1 MEKKIDVNSI
11 LRKAILAEDIEKVDE
26 IVSQYGLSYHD
37 EWDDGYELVR
47 ISLLKHKFQVASFLI
62 RAGAKIFNS
71 EKVYPHETPFRLAV
85 GTPGTVDIIKMM
97 LERDRNI
104 LKPGSVYEMNANIES
119 IIDTDDPDVVK
130 LAVDHGFEVNPS
142 RVIKNVPLMRS
153 IEKKKLKAM
162 KVLLDSGADINY
174 TRERDGLQ
182 PIHMAVDT
190 EKEIIAELLKYGA
203 DINAKIKNGC
213 TPLLLSIFHIKSP
226 EIIEFLLENNADV
239 NIAADGDYTPLGTA
253 FLQSKKQISETVKV
267 LIKHIIKIKSQNL
280 YVSDAN
286 FSLLKNNDMKNYAK
300 KCEDEIE
307 QLKIQKIINTNIP
320 FYDILAGDAKV
331 LIRYARNK
339 NLCQAVESDELK
351 RFPIYGSIMDRR
363 FQKALTSNLLLEKS
377 VNLFQKYSVTG
388 VLSKLPINIIYDI
401 FEYLNDH
408 DLENFIKIVE

>member
-1 MEKKIDVNSI
+1 MVYLILMNGTMDTNSFG
-11 LRKAILAEDIEKVDE
+11 
-26 IVSQYGLSYHD
+26 YLS
-37 EWDDGYELVR
+37 L
-47 ISLLKHKFQVASFLI
+47 HKS
-62 RAGAKIFNS
+62 S
-71 EKVYPHETPFRLAV
+71 RLALGAPGRV
-85 GTPGTVDIIKMM
+85 GIIKMM

-104 LKPGSVYEMNANIES
+104 LKLDSDYEINANIES

-130 LAVDHGFEVNPS
+130 LAVDHGFEVNPPK
-142 RVIKNVPLMRS
+142 VIKNVPLMRS
-153 IEKKKLKAM
+153 IEKKKFKAM

-174 TRERDGLQ
+174 TRESNGMQ
-182 PIHMAVDT
+182 PIHLAINT

-213 TPLLLSIFHIKSP
+213 TPLMFSICYNNP
-226 EIIEFLLENNADV
+226 EIMEFLLENNANV
-239 NIAADGDYTPLGTA
+239 NIADNTDLTPLKTA
-253 FLQSKKQISETVKV
+253 FSYSKKQISERVEV

-286 FSLLKNNDMKNYAK
+286 LSLLENNDIMKNYAK

-307 QLKIQKIINTNIP
+307 QLKIQKIINTNIS

-331 LIRYARNK
+331 LIRYAGNK

-363 FQKALTSNLLLEKS
+363 FQKALTSNHLLEKS